1 MADLLE
7 CLLQIKALRETP
19 NRVAALVHDA
29 PAEAWARRPA
39 EDVWAPVEVLAHLA
53 DLELVFGVRL
63 RLMLTS
69 VRPTL
74 PRFDQDALAARA
86 HHIAWEP
93 ELALEHFRVRRDESL
108 ELLDGCRAAEL
119 ERTGLHPTRG
129 EMTIADMVAL
139 MLAHDTDHVG
149 QIRQRL
155 GLTDTSAKLPEAR

>member
-7 CLLQIKALRETP
+7 CLVQIKALRETP
-19 NRVAALVHDA
+19 NRVATLVHDA

-39 EDVWAPVEVLAHLA
+39 EGVWAPVEVLAHLA

-93 ELALEHFRVRRDESL
+93 KLALERFRARRNEALES
-108 ELLDGCRAAEL
+108 LDGCTAAEL

-129 EMTIADMVAL
+129 EMTIADMVAII
-139 MLAHDTDHVG
+139 ASIDIV
-149 QIRQRL
+149 L
-155 GLTDTSAKLPEAR
+155 GEVDR